1 MKRIT
6 NASQYWTTAA
16 TCRASSYIYRAMHWR
31 FHRLNCKSPQQMTQL
46 LAALTDPE
54 HAAACEAR
62 VKSSRDKVQLSSN
75 QSRQYR

>member
-1 MKRIT
+1 
-6 NASQYWTTAA
+6 
-16 TCRASSYIYRAMHWR
+16 
-31 FHRLNCKSPQQMTQL
+31 MTQL

-75 QSRQYR
+75 QSR